1 MTREE
6 KFRML
11 WLFLSQ
17 NGFCEAN
24 MLNVV
29 GMRVEL
35 THSYDYMEHRVNRL
49 YVNDNDKENIR
60 YETDSFHCQHISTDN
75 ERGLDSA
82 ASIYDR
88 LQELGYNIAKL
99 DKNLF

>member
-17 NGFCEAN
+17 NGYCEAR

-29 GMRVEL
+29 GKGVEL
-35 THSYDYMEHRVNRL
+35 TPNYDYMEHRVNRL
-49 YVNDNDKENIR
+49 YVNDNDKDNIR
-60 YETDSFHCQHISTDN
+60 YETNSFYCQHISTDN

-82 ASIYDR
+82 ACIYDR